1 MKRIL
6 LTLIAVV
13 IIFALGAVIYWQ
25 YNSITAKN
33 VKQTVTL
40 ISPNGGEVLVEG
52 STYTIKWET
61 KNIPTGNKISITIRR
76 VAPPPLP
83 SEGQEFDPVV
93 FINLDNTGNKEW
105 TVSDMY
111 PEGNYILGINSYASI
126 PITNPISDES
136 DAVFHIVKNQF
147 GGEVYTNTQYGFS
160 FSLPAS
166 WKGYSIVND
175 QWTGNPIN
183 SQGGQGATVH
193 GPQILIRNPK
203 WTSGDPYQDIPI
215 MVFTIDQWNLVEQ
228 EKLTV
233 SAAPIGPTELGRN
246 STYVFALP
254 ARYNYA
260 FPKGFQEVDQI
271 LKSNPL
277 KTF

>member
-1 MKRIL
+1 MKKIL
-6 LTLIAVV
+6 LTLIVVV
-13 IIFALGAVIYWQ
+13 IIFALGGVIYWQ
-25 YNSITAKN
+25 YNRMTVKSAEPSIT
-33 VKQTVTL
+33 V
-40 ISPNGGEVLVEG
+40 IFPNGGEVLIEG

-61 KNIPTGNKISITIRR
+61 KNIPAGNKISITIRR

-93 FINLDNTGNKEW
+93 FINLDNTGSKEW
-105 TVSDMY
+105 TVSDVY

-175 QWTGNPIN
+175 QWTGNPNN
-183 SQGGQGATVH
+183 SQGGQEAIY
-193 GPQILIRNPK
+193 GPELLIRNPK

-271 LKSNPL
+271 LKNNPL
-277 KTF
+277 KAF